1 MSLSVVIPS
10 RDPRFLQK
18 TVDDVLRKA
27 HGLTEVIVVLDG
39 YEVVLHPHPQVQ
51 VIQFDQHRGMRAA
64 INAGMEVA
72 RGECVMKLDEHCL
85 MAEGFDLELA
95 YNSQLNWVV
104 IPRRYRLDPVK
115 WEVIADGRPPIDYMR
130 LQEDPGYIHGVK
142 WHRPERADPEF
153 DIDDTPA
160 FQGSCWFMYRQLWRQ
175 IAPMDDA
182 AYGPFA
188 NEAQEIASK
197 VLAPR
202 WNGRVVVNKRTWYAH
217 WHKGQAGTGY
227 GFTHEQQEKFE
238 ADKQRGR
245 ANFAQKFEEQHEQ
258 RAG

>member
-1 MSLSVVIPS
+1 
-10 RDPRFLQK
+10 
-18 TVDDVLRKA
+18 
-27 HGLTEVIVVLDG
+27 
-39 YEVVLHPHPQVQ
+39 
-51 VIQFDQHRGMRAA
+51 
-64 INAGMEVA
+64 
-72 RGECVMKLDEHCL
+72 
-85 MAEGFDLELA
+85 
-95 YNSQLNWVV
+95 
-104 IPRRYRLDPVK
+104 
-115 WEVIADGRPPIDYMR
+115 
-130 LQEDPGYIHGVK
+130 
-142 WHRPERADPEF
+142 
-153 DIDDTPA
+153 
-160 FQGSCWFMYRQLWRQ
+160 MYRQLWRQ